1 MPLNLLKSFLI
12 FTLLLFSACGETPA
26 SYSPLSANATILAFG
41 DSLTFGKGADSQHSY
56 PAVLQKLSQ
65 KNVVNAGISGEVS
78 ARGLQRLPALLSKHQ
93 PELVIICHGGNDILR
108 GLNLKNTKSNI
119 LQMINLAKS
128 AKAKV
133 LMMAVPKPSIRLSAL
148 PFYQEIA
155 DITDIIYDPD
165 SMITALGTRGYKSD
179 TYHPNAAGYTF
190 IAEQIHQQLIASGLL
205 KEL

>member
-1 MPLNLLKSFLI
+1 MPLNLLKYFFI

-26 SYSPLSANATILAFG
+26 NYAPLSANATILAFG

-78 ARGLQRLPALLSKHQ
+78 ARGLQRLPALLSRHQ

-133 LMMAVPKPSIRLSAL
+133 LMIAVPKPSIRLSAL

-155 DITDIIYDPD
+155 DTTDIIYDPE
-165 SMITALGTRGYKSD
+165 SMITALGTRQYKSD

-190 IAEQIHQQLIASGLL
+190 IAEQIHQQLITSGLL